1 MGWSFERETE
11 TPMKPQ
17 MRTGP
22 FVALVALLALGAV
35 IPGQALAQ
43 DAAEPMDEARLT
55 QFAQAHISINEAR
68 DEFHGQVARVHDEEG
83 RRRAR
88 EEVDA
93 RIQEILEE
101 HEVTREEYD
110 EFILLISLD
119 GELRTAFDA
128 LMVQLQED
136 PS

>member
-1 MGWSFERETE
+1 MKL
-11 TPMKPQ
+11 PMH
-17 MRTGP
+17 TGP
-22 FVALVALLALGAV
+22 FVALFALLTLGALSPV
-35 IPGQALAQ
+35 AAQAPESTL
-43 DAAEPMDEARLT
+43 PVDEARLT
-55 QFAQAHISINEAR
+55 QFAQAHIAINEAR

-93 RIQEILEE
+93 RIGEILEA
-101 HEVTREEYD
+101 HEMTQEEYD
-110 EFILLISLD
+110 DFILLISLD

-128 LMVQLQED
+128 KVVQLQED

>member
-1 MGWSFERETE
+1 MKL
-11 TPMKPQ
+11 PMH
-17 MRTGP
+17 TGP
-22 FVALVALLALGAV
+22 FVALFALQVLSGFTPTAVA
-35 IPGQALAQ
+35 AQ
-43 DAAEPMDEARLT
+43 DTSAPMEEARLT
-55 QFAQAHISINEAR
+55 QFAQAHIAINDAR

-93 RIQEILEE
+93 KIEEILEA
-101 HEVTREEYD
+101 HEMTQEEYD

-128 LMVQLQED
+128 LVVQLQED

>member
-1 MGWSFERETE
+1 MKL
-11 TPMKPQ
+11 PMH
-17 MRTGP
+17 TGP
-22 FVALVALLALGAV
+22 FVALFALLVAAAS
-35 IPGQALAQ
+35 PMHAQAQ
-43 DAAEPMDEARLT
+43 EPAAPMDEARLA
-55 QFAQAHISINEAR
+55 QFARAHIAVNEAR

-93 RIQEILEE
+93 RIAEILEE
-101 HEVTREEYD
+101 HEMTQGEYD

-128 LMVQLQED
+128 LVVQLQED

>member
-1 MGWSFERETE
+1 MKL
-11 TPMKPQ
+11 PMH
-17 MRTGP
+17 TGP
-22 FVALVALLALGAV
+22 LVALFALLVLGAV
-35 IPGQALAQ
+35 TPSAARAQ
-43 DAAEPMDEARLT
+43 DTTTVDEARLT
-55 QFAQAHISINEAR
+55 QFAQAHIAINEAR

-93 RIQEILEE
+93 KIEEILEA
-101 HEVTREEYD
+101 HEMTQEEYD

-119 GELRTAFDA
+119 GELRAAFDA
-128 LMVQLQED
+128 LVIRLQED